1 VVCISTDDVLFA
13 FCVSPLYEAVSD
25 ADPNGSLVVTRVAVA
40 VESSLPVPRVVVPFL
55 NVTVPVGP
63 LGALELTFAV
73 RVTLCPTKEGFD
85 DEVKPVAVLL

>member
-1 VVCISTDDVLFA
+1 MLLA
-13 FCVSPLYEAVSD
+13 FSVSPPYDAVSD
-25 ADPNGSLVVTRVAVA
+25 ADPKGSLVVVSVAVA

-63 LGALELTFAV
+63 LGALELTVAV